1 MKAVQVTGYG
11 DVSKLS
17 LVEIPIPE
25 PKENEVLIK
34 VKACAINN
42 TEIWMREGAYGTD
55 SKSGWR
61 PEGVQFPR
69 TPGSDIT
76 GKVVKAGKLV
86 EESIVGK
93 DVVLFLYI

>member
-42 TEIWMREGAYGTD
+42 TEILMIEG
-55 SKSGWR
+55 
-61 PEGVQFPR
+61 
-69 TPGSDIT
+69 
-76 GKVVKAGKLV
+76 
-86 EESIVGK
+86 
-93 DVVLFLYI
+93 